1 MKKKDQKPTLRGS
14 LMKSLLS
21 MMRSLPII
29 LTVIMLISLLKTWVP
44 PKVIVGLFGFSP
56 VTDTLIGALFGSI
69 LAGNSI
75 NSYIIGSQ
83 LLTDGAP
90 LCAVTA
96 FLATWVI
103 VGIAQLP
110 AESAELGT
118 RFALYRTAVGFIFSI
133 IIALIVS
140 VVLGGGLV

>member
-1 MKKKDQKPTLRGS
+1 MKKKDQKPTLQDS
-14 LMKSLLS
+14 LAKSLLS
-21 MMRSLPII
+21 MVKSIPII
-29 LTVIMLISLLKTWVP
+29 LTVVLLISLLKTWMP
-44 PKVIVGLFGFSP
+44 PKAIVGLFGFSP
-56 VTDTLIGALFGSI
+56 VTDTFIGALFGSV

-83 LLTDGAP
+83 LLADGAP

-118 RFALYRTAVGFIFSI
+118 RFALYRTAVGFLFSI
-133 IIALIVS
+133 VIALIVS
-140 VVLGGGLV
+140 LILGGSLP